1 MFSINQHKGLWAL
14 LIVIFL
20 GTANGAAADFRPARG
35 PKAEGQYIVVFKGKP
50 TGDVNAARRAAQE
63 LAASHGAEV
72 KRVWETALN
81 GALLSGINE
90 ARARALANHPN
101 VAWVEEDGLVT
112 PAATQSSPP
121 WGLDRIDQQVT
132 PLSGSYNYAFDG
144 SGVHVYLI
152 DTGIQDTHDEFG
164 DRASRDLDLVD
175 DGQNGADCWQ
185 HGTHVAGIIGGSTY
199 GVAKAVRIHSL
210 RVFPCKNVEGSPTSD
225 IIEAVNWVA
234 NNAQFP
240 AVANMSL
247 SGGANDAMDTAV
259 NNAVNAGIFFAVAA
273 GNNDG
278 DACDRS
284 PARAAQAFT
293 VAASNSFDNRARF
306 SSTQASNWGACV
318 ELFAPGLDILSAW
331 PTSDTA
337 TFTTSG
343 TSMATPH
350 VAGVAALMLDENPN
364 LTPAQIR
371 DLLLA
376 RSTRNVVGYAGTN
389 SPNRLLYALTQG
401 AGGLPQMPDYLDVQ
415 PWMCNGY
422 NDVFWTTADGAVQY
436 ELAMSSSSSFTTQTV
451 VYVGAGTDYLA
462 NVGGTR
468 YFRVRSCGAN
478 GCSAWRY
485 GDQAAIKVNGCL

>member
-1 MFSINQHKGLWAL
+1 MFSINQHKGLWVL
-14 LIVIFL
+14 LIALFL
-20 GTANGAAADFRPARG
+20 GAANSAAADFRPTRG
-35 PKAEGQYIVVFKGKP
+35 PKVEGEYIVVFKGKP
-50 TGDVNAARRAAQE
+50 TRDENAARRAAQE

-72 KRVWETALN
+72 KRVWESALN
-81 GALLSGINE
+81 GALFTGINE

-101 VAWVEEDGLVT
+101 VAWVQENGIAT
-112 PAATQSSPP
+112 PAATQSNPV

-132 PLSGSYNYAFDG
+132 PLSASYNYAFDG

-152 DTGIQDTHDEFG
+152 DTGIRDTHDEFG
-164 DRASRDLDLVD
+164 DRATRDLDVVD
-175 DGQNGADCWQ
+175 DGQNGADCWK
-185 HGTHVAGIIGGSTY
+185 HGTHVAGILGGSTY

-210 RVFPCKNVEGSPTSD
+210 RIFPCTGGAPIAD
-225 IIEAVNWVA
+225 IIEAVNWVV

-247 SGGANDAMDTAV
+247 SAPADAALDTAV

-278 DACDRS
+278 NACDRS

-293 VAASNSFDNRARF
+293 VAATNSYDNRAQF
-306 SSTQASNWGACV
+306 TNGASNWGACV
-318 ELFAPGLDILSAW
+318 ELFAPGHNILSAW
-331 PTSDTA
+331 PTGDSD

-371 DLLLA
+371 DLLIA

-389 SPNRLLYALTQG
+389 SPNRLLYALTLG
-401 AGGLPQMPDYLDVQ
+401 AGGLPQMPAYLDVQ

-422 NDVFWTTADGAVQY
+422 NDVFWTNADGAIQH

-451 VYVGAGTDYLA
+451 VYVGADTDYLA

-468 YFRVRSCGAN
+468 YFRVRSCGTN